1 MKKSESP
8 LAETIFKKVGDLLS
22 IDLKAR
28 DINDY
33 YFLGN
38 SDTSPLKI
46 ELCSFLKKKD
56 VFQKKSCLK
65 GSNISIVNDLTPTQR
80 KQYKLLKKHLNLAK
94 QDGNKQCFIKK
105 NRLHVNND
113 IYEISDLENLEKR
126 PHNIYTPN
134 SAPPTPTPKT
144 KQTSDINQAHG
155 SQNQTNTPEINSNLE
170 KQTNSKVKYKP
181 RLRSVKQT

>member
-1 MKKSESP
+1 MNKSESP
-8 LAETIFKKVGDLLS
+8 SVETICKKVGDLLS

-33 YFLGN
+33 YFL
-38 SDTSPLKI
+38 
-46 ELCSFLKKKD
+46 D

-65 GSNISIVNDLTPTQR
+65 VSNISIVNDLTPTQR
-80 KQYKLLKKHLNLAK
+80 EQYQLLKKHLNLAK
-94 QDGNKQCFIKK
+94 QDGNNQCFIKK
-105 NRLHVNND
+105 NRLHVNNY
-113 IYEISDLENLEKR
+113 IYEISDLENLENR
-126 PHNIYTPN
+126 PDNIYTPN

-155 SQNQTNTPEINSNLE
+155 SQNQTNTPEINSIPE
-170 KQTNSKVKYKP
+170 KQPNSKVKYKP

>member
-1 MKKSESP
+1 MKKSEFS

-105 NRLHVNND
+105 NMNND

-126 PHNIYTPN
+126 PDNIYTPN

-155 SQNQTNTPEINSNLE
+155 SQNQTNTPEINSNPE